1 MRGSLGGM
9 GGNLDTGARLLV
21 LRVMLGGEGADSR
34 VERELEVGPSS
45 LWAGEVVLVPGG
57 TDGVPRS
64 GELGGVRTVTPK
76 SGDAA
81 FSLV

>member
-1 MRGSLGGM
+1 M

-34 VERELEVGPSS
+34 VERELEFSS
-45 LWAGEVVLVPGG
+45 DSGWGVEVVGVLVGVDGLSGYEEYGG
-57 TDGVPRS
+57 
-64 GELGGVRTVTPK
+64 GGLVAPMSR
-76 SGDAA
+76 DAA